1 MAEFR
6 AEVFQNE
13 YVSDGATDV
22 HGVVSVTCS
31 GAGVAGQAGTEAA
44 EVIIVDTSGSM
55 DMPPTKIAAARRAAK
70 VAVEEIVDGTWFAV
84 VSGHTVAQ
92 MVYPVHPGLARMSDE
107 TRRAAVEAVGK
118 LRSGGATAIGAWIE
132 AATELFA
139 NAPAE
144 QRHVILLTDG
154 KIEGEPPDALPKA
167 LARAKGKFQ
176 ADCRGI
182 GSDWVVQELRG
193 IAEAL
198 LGTVDIVAEPDQLEA
213 DFEQMMKT
221 AMSRGVPDAR
231 LRVWAPQGSEVLF
244 VRQVAPQ
251 VDDLTPRATRISP
264 LVVEFPTGAWS
275 DESRDYHVAVR
286 VPPAP
291 VGNERLAA
299 RVELV
304 VNDQVLAKGLVKA
317 MPQREDITLPI
328 DEQLVTS
335 GQPTRA
341 SLAMLKRF
349 GFEAVIYLAPST
361 VPDAI
366 ADESKILSRQGIEF
380 VHIPIPFSKPE
391 QRHFLAV
398 SDALTRLR
406 GKKVLVHCQVNMRA
420 SSMVFL
426 YRVITQGQDASKA
439 YEQVSAVWSPQG
451 SWRALL
457 QAQLKQHGIAFEL
470 L

>member
-22 HGVVSVTCS
+22 HGVVSVACS

-55 DMPPTKIAAARRAAK
+55 DMPPAKIAAARRAAK

-92 MVYPVHPGLARMSDE
+92 MVYPVHPGLARMSSE
-107 TRRAAVEAVGK
+107 TRHAAVEAVGK

-132 AATELFA
+132 AANELFT

-154 KIEGEPPDALPKA
+154 RIEGEPPEALPNA

-176 ADCRGI
+176 CDCRGI
-182 GSDWVVQELRG
+182 GSDWVVKELRQV
-193 IAEAL
+193 AEAL
-198 LGTVDIVAEPDQLEA
+198 LGTVDIVAEPAELEA

-251 VDDLTPRATRISP
+251 VDDLTPKATRISP

-275 DESRDYHVAVR
+275 DETRDYHVAVR

-291 VGNERLAA
+291 VGN
-299 RVELV
+299 
-304 VNDQVLAKGLVKA
+304 
-317 MPQREDITLPI
+317 
-328 DEQLVTS
+328 
-335 GQPTRA
+335 
-341 SLAMLKRF
+341 
-349 GFEAVIYLAPST
+349 
-361 VPDAI
+361 
-366 ADESKILSRQGIEF
+366 
-380 VHIPIPFSKPE
+380 
-391 QRHFLAV
+391 
-398 SDALTRLR
+398 
-406 GKKVLVHCQVNMRA
+406 
-420 SSMVFL
+420 
-426 YRVITQGQDASKA
+426 
-439 YEQVSAVWSPQG
+439 
-451 SWRALL
+451 
-457 QAQLKQHGIAFEL
+457 
-470 L
+470 